1 MGNLVDLSLPI
12 EPITPNHLIGTVGD
26 IFLQERYERLLS
38 LPVVSDGRPVG
49 VISRHN
55 MQKIFMTRFGREIQG
70 NKPVA
75 AFMNP
80 LPLLVSVDQSMEEA
94 SHFVTRNIAFP
105 ITEDFILVKDGQYHG
120 IGSVIDLLRGMEE
133 RIVEQNLSLSKALS
147 LLKASQSQIIQ
158 SEKMASLGQMVAGVA
173 HEINTPLGYVKN
185 NLEMAGEAFKS
196 LQNLG
201 DAHDSLL
208 ADLQSGNASDDDVH
222 QQLNRIEILN
232 EQFQTVYPKSEMDAL
247 FKDTLYGLQ
256 QISEIVV
263 NLKNFSRLDQAA
275 VDNVNINQCID
286 SALLIAKNVVKH
298 KAEVER
304 NFGTLPAVRCAP
316 SQINQVILNLI
327 TNAAHAIDRPDGRIV
342 IRTQADQRHVHIVV
356 TDNGKGIPPELVG
369 KIFDPFF
376 TTKPVGQG
384 TGLGL
389 SIAFKIVQDHCGSI
403 RVKSRPGLGTAFC
416 VSLPVHVS
424 APVEGKSS

>member
-1 MGNLVDLSLPI
+1 MRNLVDLSLPV
-12 EPITPNHLIGTVGD
+12 EPIAPHHLIGTLGD
-26 IFLQERYERLLS
+26 IFLQERHERLLS
-38 LPVVSDGRPVG
+38 LPIVNEGRPVG

-55 MQKIFMTRFGREIQG
+55 MQKIFMSRYGREIQG
-70 NKPVA
+70 KKPVETI
-75 AFMNP
+75 MNP
-80 LPLLVSVDQSMEEA
+80 APLLVSVDQSMEEA

-105 ITEDFILVKDGQYHG
+105 ITEDFILIKDGQYHG

-133 RIVEQNLSLSKALS
+133 RMAEQNVSLSNALS

-185 NLEMAGEAFKS
+185 NLEMASEAFKLLRDIGVAHNALLS
-196 LQNLG
+196 ALQAG
-201 DAHDSLL
+201 E
-208 ADLQSGNASDDDVH
+208 ASDEEVH
-222 QQLNRIEILN
+222 QRLSELEARNAG
-232 EQFQTVYPKSEMDAL
+232 FQAVYPEDEMDAL
-247 FKDTLYGLQ
+247 FKDTLYGLE

-286 SALLIAKNVVKH
+286 SALLIARNVIKH

-304 NFGTLPAVRCAP
+304 NYGSLPTVRCAP
-316 SQINQVILNLI
+316 SQINQVILNLL

-342 IRTQADQRHVHIVV
+342 IRTQADERYVHIVL
-356 TDNGKGIPPELVG
+356 TDNGKGIPPEVIK

-389 SIAFKIVQDHCGSI
+389 SIAFKIVQDHKGLI
-403 RVKSRPGLGTAFC
+403 RVKSKPGLGSAFC
-416 VSLPVHVS
+416 VSLPRS
-424 APVEGKSS
+424 T

>member
-1 MGNLVDLSLPI
+1 MRTLVDLSLPI
-12 EPITPNHLIGTVGD
+12 EPIAPHHLIDSLGD
-26 IFLQERYERLLS
+26 IFLEERHERLLS
-38 LPVVSDGRPVG
+38 LPIVSEGRPVG

-55 MQKIFMTRFGREIQG
+55 MQKIFMSRYGREVQG
-70 NKPVA
+70 KKPVEA
-75 AFMNP
+75 IMNP

-105 ITEDFILVKDGQYHG
+105 ITEDFILTKDGQYHG
-120 IGSVIDLLRGMEE
+120 IGSVIDLLRGMED
-133 RIVEQNLSLSKALS
+133 RMAEQNLSLSKALS
-147 LLKASQSQIIQ
+147 LLKASQSQIVQ

-185 NLEMAGEAFKS
+185 NLEMASEAFKM
-196 LQNLG
+196 LHELG
-201 DAHDSLL
+201 NAHDTLL
-208 ADLQSGNASDDDVH
+208 SALQSGEASDDEVH
-222 QQLNRIEILN
+222 RQLSELETRNTD
-232 EQFQTVYPKSEMDAL
+232 FQAIYPKDEMDAL
-247 FKDTLYGLQ
+247 FKDTLYGLE

-275 VDNVNINQCID
+275 VDNVDINQCID
-286 SALLIAKNVVKH
+286 SALLIARNVIKH

-304 NFGTLPAVRCAP
+304 NYGKLPRVRCAP
-316 SQINQVILNLI
+316 SQINQVILNLL
-327 TNAAHAIDRPDGRIV
+327 TNAAHAIERADGRIV
-342 IRTQADQRHVHIVV
+342 IRTQADDRHVHIVL
-356 TDNGKGIPPELVG
+356 TDNGKGIPPELTK

-389 SIAFKIVQDHCGSI
+389 SIAFKIIEDHQGYL

-416 VSLPVHVS
+416 ISLPIR
-424 APVEGKSS
+424 ADGQAKGE